1 MKVIKAASPPSM
13 SLIPLTSAPA
23 FSKIVKTEYRYKKLV
38 GGNASGMSHFAM
50 AVDIGGT
57 FTDVVLRDST
67 GRTFVD
73 KTLTT
78 PKSLDVGFF
87 EAVDAVLK
95 TAGIAPAAVTDVVVH
110 ATTVVTNAVI
120 ERKGPLTALLVT
132 EGFRD
137 ILTIRDEHRYEMFD
151 PQIEF
156 PEPLISREMTFG
168 VAERVIATG
177 EAIKPIDPAQIEA
190 IVDDLK
196 RKGAVSV
203 AVSLLN
209 SYLNPG
215 NERAIRDIIRTRAP
229 DMYVSISSDVAPQ
242 IREYPR
248 TSTAA
253 MNAYTAPI
261 TGPYLDALSRGLKQ
275 RGFVHDPLI
284 MLSNGGVIG
293 IDVAKRFPVR
303 MVESGPAAGALAA
316 AYYAEVLGLDRMLS
330 FDMGGT
336 TAKACIL
343 EDRTPLVVG
352 SFEVDRIYRFKSGS
366 GLPILIPSVDMIE
379 IGAGGGSI
387 ASVSDLGLLKVG
399 PQSAGSMPGP
409 VCYGRG
415 GKQPTVTD
423 ADLALGYLSV
433 DNFLGGDMKLDLAGA
448 EKQLAE
454 LAKALGTSML
464 EAAAGIY
471 RVVGESMAAAARAHA
486 VDRGIDYRGLP
497 LFAFGGAGPVHA
509 CYVAELLESPVV
521 IFPPLASVLSAFG
534 TLVTPPRLDLGR
546 GALSRLSVLDWAQV
560 TSMLTELETDSC
572 SGLASAGCKPD
583 EITLRFGA
591 DMRYFGQQNEVA
603 TWFDAD
609 PRGKQDL
616 AWVRET
622 FEKDYEKLYHLRL
635 PEVDAEVVSWR
646 LIAAGPSASRDS
658 VPELSATAGKPKTAR
673 RARFNG
679 GDVDTPVYQRR
690 ELARDQSTSG
700 PAIIEERETT
710 IIILPGWRASVH
722 ATGCIMAT
730 KA

>member
-1 MKVIKAASPPSM
+1 M
-13 SLIPLTSAPA
+13 SQ
-23 FSKIVKTEYRYKKLV
+23 Y
-38 GGNASGMSHFAM
+38 AM

-57 FTDVVLRDST
+57 FTDVVLRGSD

-87 EAVDAVLK
+87 QAIDAVLE
-95 TAGIAPAAVTDVVVH
+95 TAGIAPAAVTDVLVH

-132 EGFRD
+132 QGFRD

-156 PEPLISREMTFG
+156 PEPLIPREMTFG
-168 VAERVIATG
+168 VAERVLATG
-177 EAIKPIDPAQIEA
+177 EVLAAIDIAQVEA
-190 IVDDLK
+190 TVDELK
-196 RKGAVSV
+196 RKGVVSL

-209 SYLNPG
+209 AYLNPA
-215 NERAIRDIIRTRAP
+215 NERAIRDIIQKRAP
-229 DMYVSISSDVAPQ
+229 AMYVSISSDVAPQ

-253 MNAYTAPI
+253 MNAYTMPI
-261 TGPYLDALSRGLKQ
+261 TGPYLDALRQGLTQ
-275 RGFVHDPLI
+275 RGFPNDPLI

-316 AYYAEVLGLDRMLS
+316 TFYAEVLGLDRLLS

-336 TAKACIL
+336 TAKACII
-343 EDRTPLVVG
+343 EDRSPLVVG
-352 SFEVDRIYRFKSGS
+352 TFEVDRIYRFKSGS

-415 GKQPTVTD
+415 GRQPTVTD
-423 ADLALGYLSV
+423 ADLVLGYLSA
-433 DNFLGGDMKLDLAGA
+433 DNFLGGDMKLDLPGA
-448 EKQLAE
+448 RSQLAE
-454 LAKALGTSML
+454 LASKLGTSVA

-471 RVVGESMAAAARAHA
+471 RVVGESMTAAARAHA

-521 IFPPLASVLSAFG
+521 IYPPLASVLSAFG

-546 GALSRLSVLDWAQV
+546 GALSRLSVLDWRHV
-560 TSMLTELETDSC
+560 ESVLTELESDAR
-572 SGLASAGCKPD
+572 SGLASAGCKPG

-591 DMRYFGQQNEVA
+591 DMRYFGQQNEVT

-609 PRGKQDL
+609 PREKQDR
-616 AWVRET
+616 AWVRES
-622 FEKDYEKLYHLRL
+622 FEKDYEKLYSLRL
-635 PEVDAEVVSWR
+635 PDVDAEVVSWR
-646 LIAAGPSASRDS
+646 LIAAGPAVSRDS
-658 VPELSATAGKPKTAR
+658 TPEFGAVTAKPKATR
-673 RARFNG
+673 KARFNG
-679 GDVDTPVYQRR
+679 GDMETPVYQRR
-690 ELARDQSTSG
+690 ELARDQSIGG

-710 IIILPGWRASVH
+710 IIILPGWRATVH

>member
-1 MKVIKAASPPSM
+1 
-13 SLIPLTSAPA
+13 
-23 FSKIVKTEYRYKKLV
+23 
-38 GGNASGMSHFAM
+38 MSHYAL

-57 FTDVVLRDST
+57 FTDVVLRDSS
-67 GRTFVD
+67 GRSWVD

-78 PKSLDVGFF
+78 PKSLETGFF
-87 EAVDAVLK
+87 TALDAVLK
-95 TAGIAPAAVTDVVVH
+95 TAGIAPAAVTDVLVH

-156 PEPLISREMTFG
+156 PEPLIAREMTFG
-168 VAERVIATG
+168 VAERTLATA
-177 EAIKPIDPAQIEA
+177 EVIKPVDAKQIETL
-190 IVDDLK
+190 VDDL
-196 RKGAVSV
+196 RSKGIGSV

-209 SYLNPG
+209 AYLNPA
-215 NERAIRDIIRTRAP
+215 NERAIRDIIAKRAP
-229 DMYVSISSDVAPQ
+229 QLYVSISSDVAPQ

-248 TSTAA
+248 TSTVA

-261 TGPYLDALSRGLKQ
+261 TGPYLDALRDGLKK

-293 IDVAKRFPVR
+293 VGVAKRFPVR

-316 AYYAEVLGLDRMLS
+316 AYYAEVLGLDRLLS

-336 TAKACIL
+336 TAKACII
-343 EDRTPLVVG
+343 EDRAPLVVG
-352 SFEVDRIYRFKSGS
+352 NFEVDRIYRFKSGS

-415 GKQPTVTD
+415 GTQPCVTD
-423 ADLALGYLSV
+423 ADLVLGYLSA

-448 EKQLAE
+448 QKQLGE
-454 LAKALGTSML
+454 LAKKLGTTMA
-464 EAAAGIY
+464 EAASGIY
-471 RVVGESMAAAARAHA
+471 RVVGESMTAAARAHA
-486 VDRGIDYRGLP
+486 IDRGIDYRGLP

-509 CYVAELLESPVV
+509 CYVAQLLESPVV

-546 GALSRLSVLDWAQV
+546 GALSRLSSLDWAQV
-560 TSMLTELETDSC
+560 KAILSELETDAHA
-572 SGLASAGCKPD
+572 GLASAGCKPAD
-583 EITLRFGA
+583 ITLRFGA
-591 DMRYFGQQNEVA
+591 DMRYFGQQNEVT
-603 TWFDAD
+603 TWCDVD
-609 PRGKQDL
+609 PRGKQDV
-616 AWVRET
+616 AWLRKL
-622 FEKDYEKLYHLRL
+622 FEDEYDKLYHLRL
-635 PEVDAEVVSWR
+635 SDVDVEVVSWR
-646 LIAAGPSASRDS
+646 LIATGASASRDS
-658 VPELSATAGKPKTAR
+658 AALLAASPVKAKTTRKAH
-673 RARFNG
+673 FNG
-679 GDVDTPVYQRR
+679 AEVDTPVYQRR
-690 ELARDQSTSG
+690 ELAQDQAIKG

-710 IIILPGWRASVH
+710 IVILPSWTAKVH
-722 ATGCIMAT
+722 ATGSIMASRE
-730 KA
+730 

>member
-1 MKVIKAASPPSM
+1 
-13 SLIPLTSAPA
+13 
-23 FSKIVKTEYRYKKLV
+23 
-38 GGNASGMSHFAM
+38 MSHYAL

-57 FTDVVLRDST
+57 FTDVVLRDSS
-67 GRTFVD
+67 GRTWVD

-78 PKSLDVGFF
+78 PKSLEIGFF
-87 EAVDAVLK
+87 TALDAVLK
-95 TAGIAPAAVTDVVVH
+95 TAGIAPAAVTDVLVH

-156 PEPLISREMTFG
+156 PEPLIAREMTLG
-168 VAERVIATG
+168 VAERTLATG
-177 EAIKPIDPAQIEA
+177 EVIKPIDATQIEA
-190 IVDDLK
+190 LIDDLQN
-196 RKGAVSV
+196 RDVVSV
-203 AVSLLN
+203 AISLLN
-209 SYLNPG
+209 AYLNPA
-215 NERAIRDIIRTRAP
+215 NERAIRAIVAKRAP
-229 DMYVSISSDVAPQ
+229 QLYVSISSDVAPQ

-248 TSTAA
+248 TSTVA

-261 TGPYLDALSRGLKQ
+261 TGPYLDALRDGLKK

-293 IDVAKRFPVR
+293 LDVAKRFPVR

-316 AYYAEVLGLDRMLS
+316 AYHAEVLGLDRLLS

-336 TAKACIL
+336 TAKACII

-352 SFEVDRIYRFKSGS
+352 DFEVDRIYRFKSGS

-399 PQSAGSMPGP
+399 PQSAGSTPGP

-415 GKQPTVTD
+415 GTQPCVTD
-423 ADLALGYLSV
+423 ADLVLGYLSA

-448 EKQLAE
+448 QKQLGE
-454 LAKALGTSML
+454 LAKKLGTTMA
-464 EAAAGIY
+464 EAASGIY
-471 RVVGESMAAAARAHA
+471 RVVGESMTAAARAHA
-486 VDRGIDYRGLP
+486 IDRGIDYRGLP

-546 GALSRLSVLDWAQV
+546 GALSRLSSLDWAQV
-560 TSMLTELETDSC
+560 KAVLTELETDARA
-572 SGLASAGCKPD
+572 GLASAGCKPAD
-583 EITLRFGA
+583 IALRFGA
-591 DMRYFGQQNEVA
+591 DMRYFGQQNEVT
-603 TWFDAD
+603 TWCDVD
-609 PRGKQDL
+609 PRGKKDVTWL
-616 AWVRET
+616 RKL
-622 FEKDYEKLYHLRL
+622 FEDEYDKLYHLRL
-635 PEVDAEVVSWR
+635 SDVDVEVVSWR
-646 LIAAGPSASRDS
+646 LIATGLSPSRDS
-658 VPELSATAGKPKTAR
+658 AAVLAPSPVKAKTR
-673 RARFNG
+673 RKAHFNG
-679 GDVDTPVYQRR
+679 AEVDTPVYQRR
-690 ELARDQSTSG
+690 ELAQDQAIKG

-710 IIILPGWRASVH
+710 IVILPGWTAKVH
-722 ATGCIMAT
+722 ATGSIMASRE
-730 KA
+730 